1 MRGCG
6 IISLMENPTGKA
18 LLTMGVA
25 MQLGFSIALPL
36 ILFIVLGIFADKKL
50 GTMPLFTIVGVL
62 LSLVVSVMQI
72 YQIIKST
79 QRK

>member
-1 MRGCG
+1 MR
-6 IISLMENPTGKA
+6 IFMEKPTGKA

-36 ILFIVLGIFADKKL
+36 ILFIVLGIFADKKF

>member
-1 MRGCG
+1 
-6 IISLMENPTGKA
+6 MEKPTGKA
-18 LLTMGVA
+18 LITMGVA

-50 GTMPLFTIVGVL
+50 GTLPLFTIAGIL
-62 LSLVVSVMQI
+62 LAMVVSIMEI